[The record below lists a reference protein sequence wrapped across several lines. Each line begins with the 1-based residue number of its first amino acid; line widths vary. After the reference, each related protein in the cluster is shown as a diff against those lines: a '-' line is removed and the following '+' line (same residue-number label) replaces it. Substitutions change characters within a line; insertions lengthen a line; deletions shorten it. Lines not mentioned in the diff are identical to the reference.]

1 MVDIQLGSRYTSK
14 KIGIR
19 FMWMIFLLNTFKIL
33 LNKCCWSS
41 QNTEII
47 KDKSFLK
54 YFFKCLFSWIN
65 HWGTFQQGKAC
76 SIPAVKTIVAFC
88 IWTRNKWQIVVSSRN
103 ESRHQGKFV
112 TTVYRKPTF
121 SDVYTHFDSFFCQRL
136 IIKRPQLTTVKK
148 KTLILLIPY
157 LGNISLQTTKL
168 RKSFKCIFELI

>member
-65 HWGTFQQGKAC
+65 HCGTFQQGKAC

-121 SDVYTHFDSFFCQRL
+121 SDVYTHFDSFFAN
-136 IIKRPQLTTVKK
+136 
-148 KTLILLIPY
+148 
-157 LGNISLQTTKL
+157 GWS
-168 RKSFKCIFELI
+168 